1 MRSNTTIVVLISGN
15 GSNLQSIIDAIES
28 GYLNASIAAVIS
40 NNADAY
46 GLHRAKKHGIDTRVI
61 DHRQFLTRDA
71 FDQELLLCTQS
82 FNPDYIVLAG
92 FMRILGSA
100 FIQANRNKVLNIHPS
115 LLPCYKG
122 LNTYARAL
130 DNNETEHGVSI
141 HIVTAE
147 LDDGP
152 VLIQGRYPIE
162 KGDSAADLAKKGQ
175 YLEHQMFPRL
185 LQLINDQRLRISEQ
199 SILLD
204 QQVLRQPIE
213 FELNQTSLDKSP

>member
-40 NNADAY
+40 NNPDAY
-46 GLHRAKKHGIDTRVI
+46 GLHRAKEHGIDTRVI
-61 DHRQFLTRDA
+61 DHRQFVTRDT

-82 FNPDYIVLAG
+82 LDPDYIVLAG

-100 FIQANRNKVLNIHPS
+100 FIQANRNKILNIHPS

-122 LNTYARAL
+122 LNTYVRAL

-162 KGDSAADLAKKGQ
+162 KGDSPADLAKKGQ

-185 LQLINDQRLRISEQ
+185 LKLINDQRLRISEQ

-204 QQVLRQPIE
+204 QKVLRQPIE
-213 FELNQTSLDKSP
+213 FEINQASLDKSP